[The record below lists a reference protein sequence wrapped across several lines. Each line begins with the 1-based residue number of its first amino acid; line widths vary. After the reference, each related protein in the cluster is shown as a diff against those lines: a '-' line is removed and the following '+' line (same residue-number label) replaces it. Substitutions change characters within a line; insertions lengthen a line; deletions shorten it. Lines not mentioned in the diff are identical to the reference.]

1 MNVPAAFEWPV
12 RVYWED
18 TDAGGV
24 VYYANYLKFLERA
37 RTEWL
42 RSLGYS
48 QHSLATDPGILFMV
62 VNLNLDYFRPARLDD
77 ALRVS
82 CAPERDGR
90 VTMRFRQQIVRDTP
104 DREPLVDAT
113 IRVACLDAKTL
124 RPRRI
129 PDFVERAVV
138 AEGTDGP
145 SAAGQAPGDRALGD
159 PR

>member
-1 MNVPAAFEWPV
+1 MSASAAFEWPV
-12 RVYWED
+12 RIYWED

-77 ALRVS
+77 ALRVT

-90 VTMRFRQQIVRDTP
+90 VTMRFRQQIVRDSP
-104 DREPLVDAT
+104 GREPLVDAT
-113 IRVACLDAKTL
+113 IRVACLDARTL

-129 PDFVERAVV
+129 PDFVEMPAAV
-138 AEGTDGP
+138 ADTDGRL
-145 SAAGQAPGDRALGD
+145 AGDQAVGDLASGD
-159 PR
+159 HR

>member
-1 MNVPAAFEWPV
+1 MTAAPPFEWPV

-24 VYYANYLKFLERA
+24 VYYANYLRFLERA

-48 QHSLATDPGILFMV
+48 QHSLAADPGILFMV
-62 VNLNLDYFRPARLDD
+62 VNLNIEYLRPARLDD
-77 ALRVS
+77 ALRVT

-90 VTMRFRQQIVRDTP
+90 VTLRVRQQILRDVP
-104 DREPLVDAT
+104 QHEPLIAAEL
-113 IRVACLDAKTL
+113 RVACLDARTL

-129 PDFVERAVV
+129 PDFVVMADS
-138 AEGTDGP
+138 T
-145 SAAGQAPGDRALGD
+145 D
-159 PR
+159 PRGHAAPVGAMP